1 MPLFEPKRQLFQ
13 NKFLYF
19 FGKDEDWGR
28 LIIGNCRINKEVYL
42 FSSRKYS
49 FSFPKNLKRIKSEN
63 TLKRVLYHVSLDK
76 AIVFIDLSTKSANIN
91 DISASRTVG
100 KVIFK
105 LPMQVLSTYCKYNI
119 EINSRRNK
127 KHIIKYK

>member
-1 MPLFEPKRQLFQ
+1 MPLFEPARQLFQ
-13 NKFLYF
+13 DKFLYF
-19 FGKDEDWGR
+19 FGRDEDWGR
-28 LIIGNCRINKEVYL
+28 LIIGNCKINKEVYL

-49 FSFPKNLKRIKSEN
+49 ITFPRSLKRVKSES

-76 AIVFIDLSTKSANIN
+76 AIVFIDLSAKSVNIN
-91 DISASRTVG
+91 DMSASKAVS

-119 EINSRRNK
+119 EISSRRNK

>member
-1 MPLFEPKRQLFQ
+1 MPLFEPARQPFQ
-13 NKFLYF
+13 DKFLYF
-19 FGKDEDWGR
+19 FGRDEDWGR
-28 LIIGNCRINKEVYL
+28 LIIGNCKVNKEVYL

-49 FSFPKNLKRIKSEN
+49 ITFPRSLKRVKSES

-76 AIVFIDLSTKSANIN
+76 AIVFIDLSAKSVSIN
-91 DISASRTVG
+91 DMSASKAVS

-119 EINSRRNK
+119 EISSKRNK